1 MNKFAVTVY
10 LFFVFTCTGFSQI
23 NPAQDYL
30 SINNIFMWIYNDGRS
45 SHDPRTDGGGL
56 FWSMSQN
63 PQGAVYQD
71 GLVWGGK
78 VNGEVRVNGS
88 TYRTGI
94 KPGNMIDLN
103 NFGNPNDS
111 LFGIWKLKKNWEQT
125 SGAEKDRYEYNYKN
139 WPGYLGAPYE
149 DVDHDGKFSAD
160 VDKPKIFGDEMLW
173 FVAND
178 GDSAKS
184 DSCYGSPPIG
194 LEIQCT
200 VFGFAQENYLKD
212 VVFKKYKLI
221 NKSQTTVEEMA
232 LSYWSDPDLGF
243 ANDDFI
249 GIDTTLQMSYC
260 YNGDNNDEGFYGE
273 NPPAIGYLYLQNPY
287 VQSAQSDSGLFDG
300 KWEKGIKNI
309 KIGANIPGLKNFG
322 RFSQFSDIP
331 FTQYYGTL
339 WWYDFM
345 NGLGSDSL
353 PMLDPNTQQQVKI
366 ALAGDPVAKAGWYE
380 GDGWPNGPFAADRRL
395 FTSTE
400 KFTLA
405 PGDTQ
410 EIVIAILL
418 ARGTSNLNSI
428 TELRNVAT
436 QVRDFYYS
444 QFLTD
449 VNDET
454 VQPKEFVL
462 HQNFPNPFNPS
473 TVISYRL
480 SVNSFV
486 TLKIY
491 DILGREIAAL
501 VNEEQQGGKYSI
513 KFNATNNNQLTTNSL
528 PSGVYFYQLRAGDF
542 IQTKKMI
549 ILK

>member
-1 MNKFAVTVY
+1 MNKFAATVY
-10 LFFVFTCTGFSQI
+10 LFFVFTCMGFSQI

-63 PQGAVYQD
+63 PQGVVYQD

-103 NFGNPNDS
+103 NFENPNDP
-111 LFGIWKLKKNWEQT
+111 LFGIWKLKENWEQT

-149 DVDHDGKFSAD
+149 DVDHDGKFSLE

-194 LEIQCT
+194 LELQGT

-243 ANDDFI
+243 AGDDFI

-260 YNGDNNDEGFYGE
+260 YNGDNNDEDFYGE

-287 VQSAQSDSGLFDG
+287 VQSAQSDSGLIDG
-300 KWEKGIKNI
+300 KWRKGIKNI
-309 KIGANIPGLKNFG
+309 RIGANIPGLKQMG
-322 RFSQFSDIP
+322 SGTFSDP
-331 FTQYYGTL
+331 PMNQYIGTVH
-339 WWYDFM
+339 WYNFM
-345 NGLGSDSL
+345 NGLGRDTL
-353 PMLDPNTQQQVKI
+353 PMVDPNTQQKVKI
-366 ALAGDPVAKAGWYE
+366 ALAGDPVVKTGWYE
-380 GDGWPNGPFAADRRL
+380 GEGWPNGPSLGGDRRL
-395 FTSTE
+395 YTSTE

-405 PGDTQ
+405 PEDTQ

-454 VQPKEFVL
+454 VQPREFVL

-473 TVISYRL
+473 TVISYQL
-480 SVNSFV
+480 SVSSKV
-486 TLKIY
+486 SLKVY
-491 DILGREIAAL
+491 DILGNEVVTL
-501 VNEEQQGGKYSI
+501 VDEVKPAGKYQVN
-513 KFNATNNNQLTTNSL
+513 FNTQNTTNGKQLT
-528 PSGVYFYQLRAGDF
+528 SGVYFYQLHAGDF